1 MLLSYILMARDA
13 PGGHSVHCSA
23 DAKPVAMLKVPSLHG
38 SGADAPRGQYE
49 PPSHER
55 KSEARDE
62 GW

>member
-1 MLLSYILMARDA
+1 MARDV

-23 DAKPVAMLKVPSLHG
+23 DAKPVKLLKVPSLHG

-55 KSEARDE
+55 KPEACDK